1 MKIKERMTKPRIAAY
16 VISCVIPLLA
26 IGFGIFLL
34 LNDTILNLNFLIVM
48 IILPIV
54 TSVLLFCT
62 IFSKMRISAKIVVVI
77 LLLLIFVVL
86 FIFGFAFGHF
96 ESLRR
101 YEGTKAKQRF
111 GEIVHWETLPNL
123 DEIGQPYSIEYIDYY
138 SSRFLIFTNEVDALI
153 CQYTSAEYEMQK
165 SLLEGKYV
173 FQTEPMTASGYSC
186 DPTVS
191 IDGYLF
197 RTLTID
203 DVYGNVIHYPKSMAF
218 VAVNDETQE
227 IIYLSAYDDDLD
239 FIQSLEEFLKV
250 DCGWNRI
257 R

>member
-16 VISCVIPLLA
+16 VISCVIPLFA

-34 LNDTILNLNFLIVM
+34 LNDTILNSNFLIVM

-62 IFSKMRISAKIVVVI
+62 IFSKMRISVKIFVVI
-77 LLLLIFVVL
+77 LLLLIFIVL
-86 FIFGFAFGHF
+86 FVFGFALGHF

-101 YEGTKAKQRF
+101 YEGEEAKQQF
-111 GEIVHWETLPNL
+111 EKSVHWEVLPNL

-138 SSRFLIFTNEVDALI
+138 SSEFLIFTNEVNALI
-153 CQYTSAEYEMQK
+153 CQYTSAEYKMQK
-165 SLLEGKYV
+165 SLLEEKYV
-173 FQTEPMTASGYSC
+173 FQTVPMTASGYSC

-203 DVYGNVIHYPKSMAF
+203 DVYGNAIYYPKSMAF
-218 VAVNDETQE
+218 IAINDETQE

-250 DCGWNRI
+250 DCGWNRV